1 MSNVSFE
8 NGLGRVVVVVEKN
21 DNFQGP
27 LSLSNKMAHYKCPNK
42 LEDVS
47 KKNVNNIAIKDSGC
61 MVVDQFQSA
70 E

>member
-1 MSNVSFE
+1 MVLDVSSSSRKMTIF
-8 NGLGRVVVVVEKN
+8 RAH
-21 DNFQGP
+21 P
-27 LSLSNKMAHYKCPNK
+27 LSNKMAHYKCPNK